1 MPPKTRPVSVRP
13 KGWPPLALEQH
24 GNNTLRADYA
34 PIALAGRARSP
45 LEPRA
50 ASDCSGCGV
59 ADHAGHTPAPSGLSF
74 TPSCCLALHWLA
86 PAPRAR
92 LQPPNPP
99 TSKED
104 TVKQPENQSKTYAA
118 LFSAI
123 DEGKIKVPQFQRDF
137 VWSKQQTARLIDSI
151 LKGFPIGTFIL
162 WTTRTRLRHMRDI
175 GNMPLREPRDGDA
188 VQYVL
193 DGQQRI
199 TSLYA
204 VRKGVRLTRYSIEID
219 YKDIVIDLAADPD
232 GEEEVVL
239 DSGLGDN
246 CVTVYELLNAPMK
259 RLAKDYHEYIDAI
272 SDYKQK
278 LEQYHFS
285 TVVIDEYPI
294 DVACDVFTR
303 INTGGQTLTLFE
315 IMVAKTFRQDHF
327 DLAERFQELIS
338 SESERDLESVG
349 YDTVSSET
357 VLQCVSAV
365 ACGSVRRQDILKIS
379 REDFIGSW
387 ETTKD
392 GLFQAVDYLRSHLG
406 VRVSGILPYPALLIP
421 FTWFFAKKGGASVS
435 QPENRLLRQY
445 FYWASL
451 TNRFGSSVGS
461 KVAEDIGRMK
471 SIIGGRQPHY
481 DQQELAVQSDDLVW
495 RVFSAGDAYT
505 KAVVCLLSER
515 DPRRLNTNGK
525 VELDNKWLKQANSKN
540 YHHFFPRAFL
550 RDQGYELS
558 ESNSIMNIVLVDDHT
573 NKQVIGAKPPSKY
586 IAKFADENRR
596 DLARTLRT
604 HFIKLDWGVMED
616 DYETFVT
623 KRAKAVAKALNKV
636 LDPEVPEEWSGPARR
651 SSGSK
656 ERHEEDRG
664 PTSKKS

>member
-1 MPPKTRPVSVRP
+1 M
-13 KGWPPLALEQH
+13 
-24 GNNTLRADYA
+24 
-34 PIALAGRARSP
+34 
-45 LEPRA
+45 
-50 ASDCSGCGV
+50 
-59 ADHAGHTPAPSGLSF
+59 
-74 TPSCCLALHWLA
+74 
-86 PAPRAR
+86 
-92 LQPPNPP
+92 
-99 TSKED
+99 
-104 TVKQPENQSKTYAA
+104 KQPENQSKTYAA

-123 DEGKIKVPQFQRDF
+123 DEGKIKIPQFQRDF
-137 VWSKQQTARLIDSI
+137 VWNKQQTARLIDSI

-175 GNMPLREPRDGDA
+175 GNMHLREPRDGDA

-204 VRKGVRLTRYSIEID
+204 VRKGVRLTRDNIEID
-219 YKDIVIDLAADPD
+219 YKDIVIDLATDPD
-232 GEEEVVL
+232 SEEEVVL

-259 RLAKDYHEYIDAI
+259 TLAKDYHEYIDPI

-315 IMVAKTFRQDHF
+315 IMVAKTFHQDHF

-338 SESERDLESVG
+338 SESEQDLDSVG

-379 REDFIGSW
+379 REDFIASW
-387 ETTKD
+387 ETTKN

-406 VRVSGILPYPALLIP
+406 VRVSRILPYPALLILY
-421 FTWFFAKKGGASVS
+421 TWFFAMKEGASVS

-451 TNRFGSSVGS
+451 TNRFGSSAGS

-471 SIIGGRQPHY
+471 SIVDGRRPRY
-481 DQQELAVQSDDLVW
+481 DQQELVVRSDDLVW
-495 RVFSAGDAYT
+495 RIFSVGDAYT
-505 KAVVCLLSER
+505 KAIVCLLSER
-515 DPRRLNTNGK
+515 GPRRLNTNAK
-525 VELDNKWLKQANSKN
+525 VELDKWLKPANRKN

-550 RDQGYELS
+550 RDQGYDLS
-558 ESNSIMNIVLVDDHT
+558 DSNSIMNIVLVDDHT
-573 NKQVIGAKPPSKY
+573 NKRVIGAKPPSEY
-586 IAKFADENRR
+586 IAKFADENRN
-596 DLARTLRT
+596 LARTLRT

-623 KRAKAVAKALNKV
+623 KRAKAVAKALSKV
-636 LDPEVPEEWSGPARR
+636 LNPKVPEEWSGQTRHR
-651 SSGSK
+651 SGSK
-656 ERHEEDRG
+656 EGQGEDGAASGFRERSKSLVEDLKRDRDWTKKLLLEFIISEMDLVTPTGRKMTRRSAWYRELAEKGRRG
-664 PTSKKS
+664 IIDMVARDYPDEFVKWFSVED